1 MTDDPGS
8 GGGRGPAA
16 APAFYAGLA
25 LVCGSTLMFEVV
37 LTRLLSVVAWYYLAF
52 VSVSMGLFGITA
64 GALFVQFRP
73 AWFGEAVLA
82 RRLRQATALYA
93 CSLPL
98 TLLNMLAVPVELS
111 LSMQTVYS
119 FVLFCSILAVPF
131 FFSGIVVC
139 LALTRSGYPVAR
151 TYAADLFGAALGC
164 FMAVGLL
171 DALDAPSAVIAIAGL
186 VFGAAALFAASER
199 NHGARRT
206 LLVCALGALAAAFL
220 NALTPYGIQPI
231 WVKGAIDPRQ
241 NILTEIWSPISCVRA
256 SQPTT
261 GVPGM
266 WGPSPLTPVVVV
278 ESVLIT
284 IDHDAGTGIVRLP
297 QSPLLL
303 EYLRYDVTSLPA
315 EMRPGGEALVIGV
328 GGGRDV
334 LNAAVV
340 NRYRRVVGI
349 EVNGGILRL
358 ATGRLGEFSGLGRLP
373 GVTLH
378 HDEGRSFLA
387 RSGQTFDLIQASM
400 VDTWAAT
407 SAGAMSL
414 SENALYT
421 VEGWQ
426 TFYRHLKPGGVVGFS
441 RWYSGAEASQTYRLF
456 ALAWAALLSEGVT
469 APGDHLALIASRGVS
484 TLVMSN
490 RPLSPQDVHDLRTRS
505 EHRRFEILYLPG
517 RPVTDAALARIA
529 AARTVDELV
538 QLRHEGPYD
547 HSPTFDRSPFFFNA
561 VRLRQVPALAS
572 QFSAGGN
579 LRALGFLLLFL
590 AAATILVTATILL
603 PLARVLRRSS
613 SRPGVRGPAYFVCL
627 GLAFMLVEMGMM
639 QQLSLLLGHPL
650 YSLVVVLAGL
660 LATSGLGA
668 LASGRLAGGAGVSGR
683 WPAAAAA
690 VAVAAYSLLAE
701 GLVAGHLQYG
711 FAHRA
716 LVALALIA
724 PCGFLM
730 GFCAPVGIARM
741 ARLGQHEWLPWMWAL
756 NGAASVLATFVAIVL
771 SMETSIPTSVR
782 AGAVCYLLA
791 ALALPG
797 RPVTAAAA

>member
-1 MTDDPGS
+1 MTDDPGAGVTRAS
-8 GGGRGPAA
+8 

-25 LVCGSTLMFEVV
+25 LVCGSTLMYEVV

-64 GALFVQFRP
+64 GALFVQFKP
-73 AWFGEAVLA
+73 GWFGQADLPL
-82 RRLRQATALYA
+82 RLRQATALYA
-93 CSLPL
+93 GSLPL

-111 LSMQTVYS
+111 LSLQTVYS

-139 LALTRSGYPVAR
+139 LALTRSGYPVGR
-151 TYAADLFGAALGC
+151 TYAADLFGAAIGC
-164 FMAVGLL
+164 FASVGLL
-171 DALDAPSAVIAIAGL
+171 EVLDAPSAVLAIAGL
-186 VFGAAALFAASER
+186 LFGAAALFATAAGGER
-199 NHGARRT
+199 PRRT
-206 LLVCALGALAAAFL
+206 LLLCALGVLVAALL

-231 WVKGAIDPRQ
+231 WVKGKIDPRED
-241 NILTEIWSPISCVRA
+241 ILAEIWSPISCVRA
-256 SQPTT
+256 VRPSVGPPQ
-261 GVPGM
+261 M
-266 WGPSPLTPVVVV
+266 WGASPRTPFVRVA
-278 ESVLIT
+278 SVYIT
-284 IDHDAGTGIVRLP
+284 IDHDAGTGILRLP
-297 QSPLLL
+297 EDPAQL
-303 EYLRYDVTSLPA
+303 EFLRYDVTSLPA

-349 EVNGGILRL
+349 EVNGAILRL
-358 ATGRLGEFSGLGRLP
+358 ATGPLGEFSGLGRLP
-373 GVTLH
+373 GVSLH

-441 RWYSGAEASQTYRLF
+441 RWYSGTEASQTYRLF
-456 ALAWAALLSEGVT
+456 SLAWAALLSEGVT
-469 APGDHLALIASRGVS
+469 APGDHLALIACRGVS
-484 TLVMSN
+484 TLIMSN
-490 RPLSPQDVHDLRTRS
+490 RPLTAEDIENLRLRS
-505 EHRRFEILYLPG
+505 EQRMFDVLYLPG
-517 RPVTDAALARIA
+517 RPPADPALARLTA
-529 AARTVDELV
+529 TRSVEELV
-538 QLRHEGPYD
+538 RLRDEGPYD

-561 VRLRQVPALAS
+561 VRLRHLPAAAS
-572 QFSAGGN
+572 QLGGN
-579 LRALGFLLLFL
+579 MRALGFLLLFL
-590 AAATILVTATILL
+590 LAAVILVTATILL
-603 PLARVLRRSS
+603 PLARALRRSS
-613 SRPGVRGPAYFVCL
+613 SRPGVRGPAYFVCV

-639 QQLSLLLGHPL
+639 QQLSLLLGHPI

-660 LATSGLGA
+660 LAASGLGA
-668 LASGRLAGGAGVSGR
+668 LVSGRLADAAGASAR

-690 VAVAAYSLLAE
+690 LAIIAYSLVVE
-701 GLVAGHLQYG
+701 RLVEGHLQYG
-711 FAHRA
+711 LVHRA

-724 PCGFLM
+724 LPGFFM

-756 NGAASVLATFVAIVL
+756 NGAASVLATFVAILL

-782 AGAVCYLLA
+782 AGAVIYVLA
-791 ALALPG
+791 ALALPA
-797 RPVTAAAA
+797 RPVRAAAA

>member
-1 MTDDPGS
+1 MSDGS
-8 GGGRGPAA
+8 GRAGTASSRS
-16 APAFYAGLA
+16 FYAGLA
-25 LVCGSTLMFEVV
+25 LVCGSTLMYEVV

-64 GALFVQFRP
+64 GALFVQFKP
-73 AWFGEAVLA
+73 AWFADA
-82 RRLRQATALYA
+82 DIPRRLRQATALYA
-93 CSLPL
+93 CSLPF
-98 TLLNMLAVPVELS
+98 TLLNVLAVPIELS
-111 LSMQTVYS
+111 LSLQTVYS
-119 FVLFCSILAVPF
+119 FLLFCSILAVPF
-131 FFSGIVVC
+131 FFSGVVVC
-139 LALTRSGYPVAR
+139 LALTRSGYPVGP
-151 TYAADLFGAALGC
+151 TYAADLFGAAVGC
-164 FMAVGLL
+164 FAAVGLL
-171 DALDAPSAVIAIAGL
+171 DALDAPSAVIAIAGML
-186 VFGAAALFAASER
+186 FGAAVLFAAGEGGGRS
-199 NHGARRT
+199 RRA
-206 LLVCALGALAAAFL
+206 LLLCALGSFVAAFL
-220 NALTPYGIQPI
+220 NALTPYGFQPI
-231 WVKGAIDPRQ
+231 WVKGKIDPRQ

-256 SQPTT
+256 NRSTIGSPS
-261 GVPGM
+261 M
-266 WGPSPLTPVVVV
+266 WGPSPRTPLVQL
-278 ESVLIT
+278 ESVYIT
-284 IDHDAGTGIVRLP
+284 IDHDAGTGILRLP
-297 QSPLLL
+297 DDPAAL
-303 EYLRYDVTSLPA
+303 EFLRYDVTSLPA

-349 EVNGGILRL
+349 EINGGILRL
-358 ATGRLGEFSGLGRLP
+358 VTGRLGKFSGLGSLP

-441 RWYSGAEASQTYRLF
+441 RWNSGAEASQTYRLF

-469 APGDHLALIASRGVS
+469 APGDHLAMVGCRGVS
-484 TLVMSN
+484 TLIMSN
-490 RPLSPQDVHDLRTRS
+490 RPLTPEDVENLRARS
-505 EHRRFEILYLPG
+505 EERMFDVLHLPG
-517 RPVTDAALARIA
+517 RPQTDPGFTRIA
-529 AARTVDELV
+529 AARTVAELER
-538 QLRHEGPYD
+538 LRDLGPYD

-561 VRLRQVPALAS
+561 VRLRHLPALAS
-572 QFSAGGN
+572 SHFVGGGN

-590 AAATILVTATILL
+590 AAATIMVTAVILL
-603 PLARVLRRSS
+603 PLARALRRSS
-613 SRPGVRGPAYFVCL
+613 SRPGPRGPAYFVCV

-660 LATSGLGA
+660 LAASGLGA
-668 LASGRLAGGAGVSGR
+668 LVSGRLANAAGASAR

-690 VAVAAYSLLAE
+690 VSIVVYSL
-701 GLVAGHLQYG
+701 VVDPMVTGHLQYG
-711 FAHRA
+711 FVHRT
-716 LVALALIA
+716 LIALALIA

-741 ARLGQHEWLPWMWAL
+741 ERLGEHEWLPWMWAL

-782 AGAVCYLLA
+782 AGAVFYVLA

-797 RPVTAAAA
+797 RPVRAAAA

>member
-1 MTDDPGS
+1 MADGPGHARTGS
-8 GGGRGPAA
+8 RRP
-16 APAFYAGLA
+16 FYAGLA
-25 LVCGSTLMFEVV
+25 LVCASTLMFEVV

-64 GALFVQFRP
+64 GALFVQFKP
-73 AWFGEAVLA
+73 AWFADA
-82 RRLRQATALYA
+82 DIPRRLRQATALYA

-98 TLLNMLAVPVELS
+98 TLLNMLAVPIELS
-111 LSMQTVYS
+111 LSLQTVYS
-119 FVLFCSILAVPF
+119 FLLFCSILAVPF
-131 FFSGIVVC
+131 FFSGVVVC
-139 LALTRSGYPVAR
+139 LALTRSGHPVGP
-151 TYAADLFGAALGC
+151 TYAADLFGAAVGC
-164 FMAVGLL
+164 FAAVGLL
-171 DALDAPSAVIAIAGL
+171 DTLDAPSAVFAIAGL
-186 VFGAAALFAASER
+186 LFISAVLFGAGEDRGRPRQALLLCVLGAFAAAL
-199 NHGARRT
+199 
-206 LLVCALGALAAAFL
+206 L

-231 WVKGAIDPRQ
+231 WVKGEIDPRQ
-241 NILTEIWSPISCVRA
+241 DILTEIWSPISCVRA
-256 SQPTT
+256 KRPVL
-261 GVPGM
+261 GPPAM
-266 WGPSPLTPVVVV
+266 WGASERTPFVHL
-278 ESVLIT
+278 ESIYIT
-284 IDHDAGTGIVRLP
+284 IDHDAGTGIIRLP
-297 QSPLLL
+297 DDPARL
-303 EYLRYDVTSLPA
+303 EFLRYDVTSMPA

-340 NRYRRVVGI
+340 NGYRRVEGI
-349 EVNGGILRL
+349 EVNGGILSL
-358 ATGRLGEFSGLGRLP
+358 VTGRLGKFSGLGSLP

-426 TFYRHLKPGGVVGFS
+426 TFYRHLKPGGIVGFS
-441 RWYSGAEASQTYRLF
+441 RWNSGAEASQTYRLF

-469 APGDHLALIASRGVS
+469 APGDHLALLGCRGVS
-484 TLVMSN
+484 TLIMSN
-490 RPLSPQDVHDLRTRS
+490 RPLSPADVANLRTRS
-505 EHRRFEILYLPG
+505 EDRVFDVLHLPG
-517 RPVTDAALARIA
+517 RPFTDSSLARIA
-529 AARTVDELV
+529 AARSVAELER
-538 QLRHEGPYD
+538 LRDEGPFD
-547 HSPTFDRSPFFFNA
+547 HSPTFDRSPFFFNS
-561 VRLRQVPALAS
+561 VRLRHLPTLAS
-572 QFSAGGN
+572 NFNGGGN

-590 AAATILVTATILL
+590 AAATILVTAVILL
-603 PLARVLRRSS
+603 PLARALRRSS
-613 SRPGVRGPAYFVCL
+613 SRPGVRGPAYFVCV
-627 GLAFMLVEMGMM
+627 GLAFMMVEMGMM

-660 LATSGLGA
+660 LAASGLGA
-668 LASGRLAGGAGVSGR
+668 LVSGRLANAAGASAR

-690 VAVAAYSLLAE
+690 VSVVVYSL
-701 GLVAGHLQYG
+701 VVDPMVTGHLQYG
-711 FAHRA
+711 FVHRT

-741 ARLGQHEWLPWMWAL
+741 ERLGEQEWLPWMWAL

-782 AGAVCYLLA
+782 VGAVFYVLA

-797 RPVTAAAA
+797 RPVRAAAA